1 MLRDRGVDCYATL
14 LGHGPEMPEVR
25 SIVAPLG
32 DSVRFRTVVSHEA
45 LVDVFRSADL
55 FVLPSRREGVGL
67 LVCLESLSCG
77 VPVIA
82 GRAGGLPEIV
92 HDGENGLL
100 VAPENPTELADAI
113 QSLIDDPARREAL
126 AAATRPS
133 ALPYSEAAQA
143 DKVYR
148 VYEECAAR

>member
-1 MLRDRGVDCYATL
+1 MRDRDINSAGA
-14 LGHGPEMPEVR
+14 
-25 SIVAPLG
+25 
-32 DSVRFRTVVSHEA
+32 DSGWRRARGEPP

-77 VPVIA
+77 VPVVA

-92 HDGENGLL
+92 HDGLNGLL
-100 VAPENPTELADAI
+100 VNPEDPAALADAI
-113 QSLIDDPARREAL
+113 QSLIEDPLRLAEL
-126 AAATRPS
+126 AAAARAS

-143 DKVYR
+143 EKVYR
-148 VYEECAAR
+148 VYEECAGR